1 MCEYV
6 LQLGLELVAG
16 SGCAMSLKD
25 LSFPLTELT
34 WEHFYVVQEERGLS
48 ETETDRVL
56 TQVLGPCPDDYE
68 ATWQP

>member
-1 MCEYV
+1 MCKYV
-6 LQLGLELVAG
+6 LQLLGLELVAG
-16 SGCAMSLKD
+16 SVCAMSE
-25 LSFPLTELT
+25 EL
-34 WEHFYVVQEERGLS
+34 GLS